1 MSAEKVRCKI
11 LPDLKAPKGLRMINY
26 YDMNSIS
33 DAWRNKEKAVWTNVF
48 APFEIMQAL
57 DMPCLS
63 MEEYSTAC
71 ALIDLIFRKEQS
83 DNKKLSSLSIDGVN
97 KTFKVLSNDEYKKSK
112 KEILD
117 NLPIE
122 LTRYL

>member
-1 MSAEKVRCKI
+1 MVYVDDEYYVIKYLGTV
-11 LPDLKAPKGLRMINY
+11 PDDSFDSLALKASREIDKNINT
-26 YDMNSIS
+26 
-33 DAWRNKEKAVWTNVF
+33 RLTQEKIDNL
-48 APFEIMQAL
+48 P
-57 DMPCLS
+57 
-63 MEEYSTAC
+63 EEAQEQLKYTAC

-97 KTFKVLSNDEYKKSK
+97 KTFKALSNDEYKKSK